1 MASQRSPWDEAREAS
16 RGNTGSVPEPAAA
29 GEAEAEAESATEPA
43 TAASRR
49 SPAKGP
55 QKRARVDDYLLARY
69 QCGRMKNS
77 LWGGPVLLL
86 ALLACD
92 KAKSIVGSGDPA
104 PAASSVE
111 APLASAAPRAIGGDD
126 AVCSVSETKVWGK
139 WANKRTGITP
149 RRLGGKLA
157 LGVAF
162 GNRPHVIVFNDQG
175 VGSSVK
181 PKPYAGSPL
190 AEELKDKKSRRD
202 LQRVTPVRIDGATTA
217 YADYRD
223 NHADGRRRIA
233 CELVTE
239 KKPVLLFDGTPLLKR
254 KQEEAEKGTPAAAP
268 RSVAAVA
275 KALGKGRLKLP
286 KRAAPSGDSVP
297 PAAADAAAPAAP
309 PVDPPA
315 AEKTEILR
323 EVRDCRTFVDDDESV
338 WAVGSELHG
347 TSQPAGTKWTLRTF
361 VAPDAGRGYIMLD
374 AHTLPKEPRDPKDLH
389 TLESAVGIELGGAE
403 HAVFGRYRGS
413 LFGYH
418 LDKNFRL
425 RGGRKSYRGGYPN
438 LPRFFAQG
446 GDTRMLVAQKVAQD
460 RWAMRYGALTRALPR
475 SLEPIKVEGP
485 DTSFAEPSL
494 AKAGEQR
501 WLAYHRGA
509 RRDGRLE
516 LIPVNEALVPV
527 GKPYA
532 ATPEGE
538 EVSESHVFALADG
551 KLLLVFLS
559 DQDQVPVLTSQVLSC
574 SVRT

>member
-1 MASQRSPWDEAREAS
+1 MRNRFWA
-16 RGNTGSVPEPAAA
+16 
-29 GEAEAEAESATEPA
+29 
-43 TAASRR
+43 
-49 SPAKGP
+49 
-55 QKRARVDDYLLARY
+55 
-69 QCGRMKNS
+69 
-77 LWGGPVLLL
+77 GPVVLLS
-86 ALLACD
+86 LLACD
-92 KAKSIVGSGDPA
+92 KAKNLTSGGGGEDAAVAGSAA
-104 PAASSVE
+104 PV
-111 APLASAAPRAIGGDD
+111 ASAAARPAAGGDD
-126 AVCSVSETKVWGK
+126 AVCTVGESKVWGK

-149 RRLGGKLA
+149 RKLGGKLA

-162 GNRPHVIVFNDQG
+162 GNRPHVIVFDDQG
-175 VGSSVK
+175 VGTSIK

-190 AEELKDKKSRRD
+190 EAELKDKKSRRD
-202 LQRVTPVRIDGATTA
+202 LQRVTPVSIDGNTTA

-239 KKPVLLFDGTPLLKR
+239 KKPVLLFDGTPLLK
-254 KQEEAEKGTPAAAP
+254 KQKQDAEKGEPPAAAAP

-286 KRAAPSGDSVP
+286 KRVAPNAD
-297 PAAADAAAPAAP
+297 PAAGETPDAAAPPEAPSAPAAAP
-309 PVDPPA
+309 EKPV
-315 AEKTEILR
+315 ETEILR
-323 EVRDCRTFVDDDESV
+323 EVRDCRTFVDDDDAV

-347 TSQPAGTKWTLRTF
+347 TTQPAGTKWTLRTF

-374 AHTLPKEPRDPKDLH
+374 AHTLPQEPRDPKDLH
-389 TLESAVGIELGGAE
+389 TLESAVGVELGGGE

-446 GDTRMLVAQKVAQD
+446 GDTRMVVAQKVAQD
-460 RWAMRYGALTRALPR
+460 RWEMRYGALTRALPR

-485 DTSFAEPSL
+485 STSFAEPSL
-494 AKAGEQR
+494 AKAGDQR
-501 WLAYHRGA
+501 WLAYHRGS

-516 LIPVNEALVPV
+516 LVPVNEALVPV

-538 EVSESHVFALADG
+538 EVAESHVFALGDG

-559 DQDQVPVLTSQVLSC
+559 DQDAVPVLTSQVLSC
-574 SVRT
+574 GVKT